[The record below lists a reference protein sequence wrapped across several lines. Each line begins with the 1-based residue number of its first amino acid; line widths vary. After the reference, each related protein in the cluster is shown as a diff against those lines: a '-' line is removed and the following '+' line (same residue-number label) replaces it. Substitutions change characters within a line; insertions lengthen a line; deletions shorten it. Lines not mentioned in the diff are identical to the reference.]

1 MKRILLFCLL
11 LLGPH
16 LASAQKPTVYVFI
29 AEDCPICQYYA
40 PKLRDLQLRYGDN
53 VRWVAVFPNKL
64 SSDTSAIN
72 FLFRHD
78 LAMLIRLD
86 QKQVFSRVYGIEVT
100 PEVVVKDAKGRMKYK
115 GRIDDYYVAP
125 GKRRNRATTNEL
137 ETVLD
142 RLTRN
147 VLFEYFEAKAVG
159 CFLTEAP

>member
-1 MKRILLFCLL
+1 MKRLLLFCLL
-11 LLGPH
+11 LF
-16 LASAQKPTVYVFI
+16 ASQWATAQKPTVYVFI
-29 AEDCPICQYYA
+29 AEECPICQYYT
-40 PKLRDLQLRYGDN
+40 PKLRDLQMRFGDN

-72 FLFRHD
+72 FLLRHD

-125 GKRRNRATTNEL
+125 GKRRSRATTNEL
-137 ETVLD
+137 ETVLE
-142 RLTRN
+142 RLTRD
-147 VLFEYFEAKAVG
+147 VPFEYFESTAVG
-159 CFLTEAP
+159 CFINQVP